1 MRASLSMIGIIACAA
16 VFAAC
21 GSSTSPTSSFP
32 NIAGQYAATA
42 TYRLQAGTEDSTA
55 VLPGTIAMQN
65 ANRAGQFTG
74 TWHIQGSGADTA
86 TGAVV
91 GQFGSDTSTISWIAF
106 GDGSGA
112 QPLYVVTI
120 FQLLYPNC
128 NVAAARAL
136 QPATGSIL
144 GTQLTITNTFSG
156 FQCKVGVDSVLGTL
170 SAQVTATKS

>member
-1 MRASLSMIGIIACAA
+1 LRASLSTIGIIACAV

-21 GSSTSPTSSFP
+21 GSSTSPTTAYP
-32 NIAGQYAATA
+32 NIAGSYTATA
-42 TYRLQAGTEDSTA
+42 TYRLQAGTEDNTT

-65 ANRAGQFTG
+65 ANSAGQFTG
-74 TWHIQGSGADTA
+74 TWLIKGTGADTA

-91 GQFGSDTSTISWIAF
+91 GQFGSDTSTISWLVF

-128 NVAAARAL
+128 NVLAAKAV

-144 GTQLTITNTFSG
+144 GTQLTITNSFSG
-156 FQCKVGVDSVLGTL
+156 FQCKVGTDSVLGNL